1 MNGEREIIT
10 AWIAREIVPHEGAMR
25 KWLARRW
32 RGAVD
37 AEDVIQEAY
46 CRIAGLAQVDHIDN
60 PAAYFHRT
68 VHTAATDM
76 ARRAGGNNLV
86 SVSQDDWFGV
96 IDNRPLQDRTLE
108 ASEELRRVN
117 MLLSN
122 LSDTCRRVIELRR
135 IEGLTRKETS
145 ERLGV
150 SENEVKNLLVRGLQ
164 KVLKSM
170 AEQDAEGEGEASAPR
185 KVRANG

>member
-1 MNGEREIIT
+1 
-10 AWIAREIVPHEGAMR
+10 MR
-25 KWLARRW
+25 RWLARRW

-46 CRIAGLAQVDHIDN
+46 CRIAGLACVDHIDN

-76 ARRAGGNNLV
+76 ARRAGASNLV
-86 SVSQDDWFGV
+86 SVTQEDWFGV
-96 IDNRPLQDRTLE
+96 IDNRPLQDRALE
-108 ASEELRRVN
+108 ATEELRRVN
-117 MLLSN
+117 LLLSN
-122 LSDTCRRVIELRR
+122 LSETCRRVIELRR

-150 SENEVKNLLVRGLQ
+150 SENDVKNLLVRGLQ

-170 AEQDAEGEGEASAPR
+170 AEEEGEGEDLQQARR
-185 KVRANG
+185 KAQVNG

>member
-1 MNGEREIIT
+1 
-10 AWIAREIVPHEGAMR
+10 MR

-46 CRIAGLAQVDHIDN
+46 CRIAGLARVDHIDN

-76 ARRAGGNNLV
+76 ARRAGANNLV
-86 SVSQDDWFGV
+86 SVTQEDWFGV
-96 IDNRPLQDRTLE
+96 IDSRPLQDRALE
-108 ASEELRRVN
+108 AAEELHRVN
-117 MLLSN
+117 ALLSG

-135 IEGLTRKETS
+135 IEGLSRKETS

-150 SENEVKNLLVRGLQ
+150 SENDVKNLLVRGLQ
-164 KVLKSM
+164 KVLKTI
-170 AEQDAEGEGEASAPR
+170 AEQEAEGEDQEQARR
-185 KVRANG
+185 KVQANG

>member
-1 MNGEREIIT
+1 
-10 AWIAREIVPHEGAMR
+10 
-25 KWLARRW
+25 
-32 RGAVD
+32 
-37 AEDVIQEAY
+37 
-46 CRIAGLAQVDHIDN
+46 
-60 PAAYFHRT
+60 
-68 VHTAATDM
+68 M

-185 KVRANG
+185 RVQANG

>member
-1 MNGEREIIT
+1 MNGERDIIT

-46 CRIAGLAQVDHIDN
+46 CRLAGLAQVDHIDN

-108 ASEELRRVN
+108 AREELRRVN

-185 KVRANG
+185 KVQANG